1 MWKKTP
7 MVRARES
14 RIQKANQL
22 NPNSKSDYSIDVKVD
37 REAEIQTRHQYVSL
51 CTDKLAMSLKISC
64 LSKECLQ
71 IEGSFSEFRP
81 GVILIIATAH
91 ACRLNL

>member
-1 MWKKTP
+1 

-22 NPNSKSDYSIDVKVD
+22 NPNTKSDYSIDVKVD

-51 CTDKLAMSLKISC
+51 CTDKLAMSLKI
-64 LSKECLQ
+64 KTEQ
-71 IEGSFSEFRP
+71 Y
-81 GVILIIATAH
+81 
-91 ACRLNL
+91 RLRNDNIW

>member
-1 MWKKTP
+1 VYNLKLNHVRPTREKKIAP

-51 CTDKLAMSLKISC
+51 CTDKLAMSLKNQNRSI
-64 LSKECLQ
+64 
-71 IEGSFSEFRP
+71 
-81 GVILIIATAH
+81 
-91 ACRLNL
+91 